1 MIRKESVRLD
11 VSRKLPEPC
20 LRYRQYDTGTQVVAY
35 IERDGVPMSLDGL
48 RCRLVAQTPRGTVW
62 ADMET
67 DECSAAYTLTT
78 ALTGSVGIVHPYVE
92 VLGADGSVVAATGAF
107 AVTVD
112 KAGYTAPA
120 DLPTDQSVLDQVGA
134 LARVAGD
141 AAQAAKASE
150 GAAAGS
156 AKQAAAAQ
164 AAAESARDAAETAK
178 AASATSAGQSFK
190 SAAESVESAAAAA
203 GDAAKAT
210 ASAAAASKDA
220 AAAAASATAAASSAS
235 AASASASAAG
245 GSAEQAK
252 SSQAAAGESEKAA
265 KAAQASAEGA
275 AAAAGK
281 SAGSAATAADAAASS
296 AGKASTSATQAA
308 TSAQRASESQA
319 AAESSA
325 SGAASSAASA
335 SSSADAAAGSASQ
348 AASVISGAKADI
360 DKAIGDAAKAAEDA
374 TKAAAK
380 AYQAASHLPVWDEE
394 AGEYTEESIRAWL
407 AWGADGMQYGVD
419 QPLDAVQECIKVLAN
434 AGIENPVPSTLLKV
448 GSDPYWQRGP
458 FRWWHVNAHVDDDGT
473 QHVTGIKNFGHFS
486 YEDGRDVF
494 CLAPVRYVSHG
505 VVGGKYRTVN
515 CDMPQAGLSP
525 EPRAYRPD
533 GTLAPYMLRAA
544 FPAGLVD
551 GKPVSR
557 PGVRLWN
564 RTCSHNT
571 MNEKAKLKGKAY
583 SGMTGA
589 DMDYLYDMFLLKYAN
604 KSSQSVFAGCTGNYE
619 QVAVTVASES
629 SASVVIAK
637 ATADKW
643 PVGCAVM
650 VGTTTT
656 ANDDRGKA
664 TSYDLADQANVLR
677 KEAVGESDV
686 RLVLDCEP
694 FTSAVG
700 QLVSTAPWNPGAT
713 LGVQYDGS
721 PTSCTS
727 SREPFVLQGIE
738 CMVGA
743 YEILG
748 DILANGMAD
757 GWKLFLCADTLK
769 SSTGVTADYREIYGF
784 PSKDADGWS
793 YPMAQVKSG
802 GFYCPGELGASTS
815 TGTGDGVWY
824 ARTGVTGAREFLAF
838 GHLGYGSIAGLRC
851 ANLSHWPGGAWWANG
866 SRLSCNGRNG
876 VNADEPPKAA

>member
-1 MIRKESVRLD
+1 M
-11 VSRKLPEPC
+11 
-20 LRYRQYDTGTQVVAY
+20 
-35 IERDGVPMSLDGL
+35 
-48 RCRLVAQTPRGTVW
+48 
-62 ADMET
+62 
-67 DECSAAYTLTT
+67 
-78 ALTGSVGIVHPYVE
+78 
-92 VLGADGSVVAATGAF
+92 
-107 AVTVD
+107 
-112 KAGYTAPA
+112 
-120 DLPTDQSVLDQVGA
+120 
-134 LARVAGD
+134 
-141 AAQAAKASE
+141 
-150 GAAAGS
+150 
-156 AKQAAAAQ
+156 
-164 AAAESARDAAETAK
+164 
-178 AASATSAGQSFK
+178 
-190 SAAESVESAAAAA
+190 
-203 GDAAKAT
+203 
-210 ASAAAASKDA
+210 
-220 AAAAASATAAASSAS
+220 
-235 AASASASAAG
+235 
-245 GSAEQAK
+245 
-252 SSQAAAGESEKAA
+252 
-265 KAAQASAEGA
+265 
-275 AAAAGK
+275 
-281 SAGSAATAADAAASS
+281 
-296 AGKASTSATQAA
+296 
-308 TSAQRASESQA
+308 
-319 AAESSA
+319 
-325 SGAASSAASA
+325 
-335 SSSADAAAGSASQ
+335 
-348 AASVISGAKADI
+348 
-360 DKAIGDAAKAAEDA
+360 
-374 TKAAAK
+374 
-380 AYQAASHLPVWDEE
+380 
-394 AGEYTEESIRAWL
+394 
-407 AWGADGMQYGVD
+407 
-419 QPLDAVQECIKVLAN
+419 
-434 AGIENPVPSTLLKV
+434 PSTLLNV

-458 FRWWHVNAHVDDDGT
+458 FRWWHVNGRVDDDGT
-473 QHVTGIKNFGHFS
+473 QHITGIKNFGHFS

-557 PGVRLWN
+557 PGVKLWN
-564 RTCSHNT
+564 RTCSHNS

-589 DMDYLYDMFLLKYAN
+589 DLDYLYDMFLLKYAN
-604 KSSQSVFAGCTGNYE
+604 KSSQSVFAGCTGHYE

-629 SASVVIAK
+629 SASVVVDK

-677 KEAVGESDV
+677 KEAVDESSV

-700 QLVSTAPWNPGAT
+700 QLVSTASWNPGAT

-727 SREPFVLQGIE
+727 GREPFVLQGME
-738 CMVGA
+738 CMVGV

-748 DILANGMAD
+748 DILANGMED
-757 GWKLFLCADTLK
+757 GWKLFLCADTAK
-769 SSTGVTADYREIYGF
+769 SSTAVTADYTSIYDF

-802 GFYCPGELGASTS
+802 GFYCPGDLGASTS

-824 ARTGVTGAREFLAF
+824 ARTGVTGTREFLAF
-838 GHLGYGSIAGLRC
+838 GFLGNGSAAGLRC
-851 ANLSHWPGGAWWANG
+851 AYLLYGPARAGWAIG
-866 SRLSCNGRNG
+866 SRLSCDGRNG

>member
-1 MIRKESVRLD
+1 MAV
-11 VSRKLPEPC
+11 
-20 LRYRQYDTGTQVVAY
+20 
-35 IERDGVPMSLDGL
+35 
-48 RCRLVAQTPRGTVW
+48 
-62 ADMET
+62 
-67 DECSAAYTLTT
+67 DEN
-78 ALTGSVGIVHPYVE
+78 
-92 VLGADGSVVAATGAF
+92 SVVRAHHLRAY
-107 AVTVD
+107 D
-112 KAGYTAPA
+112 KRYGQMAKELKAEIESSKSQTE
-120 DLPTDQSVLDQVGA
+120 S
-134 LARVAGD
+134 AR
-141 AAQAAKASE
+141 Q
-150 GAAAGS
+150 
-156 AKQAAAAQ
+156 
-164 AAAESARDAAETAK
+164 AAESATTAASRADGVADDVQGRLDRGELTGPQGPQGPQGVQGEKGERGETGPQGPQGVQGEKGSPGQDADVAAAKEATK
-178 AASATSAGQSFK
+178 AATEA
-190 SAAESVESAAAAA
+190 
-203 GDAAKAT
+203 AAKAEQ
-210 ASAAAASKDA
+210 
-220 AAAAASATAAASSAS
+220 ATQEATS
-235 AASASASAAG
+235 AASAAT
-245 GSAEQAK
+245 
-252 SSQAAAGESEKAA
+252 
-265 KAAQASAEGA
+265 
-275 AAAAGK
+275 
-281 SAGSAATAADAAASS
+281 TAAD
-296 AGKASTSATQAA
+296 
-308 TSAQRASESQA
+308 RA
-319 AAESSA
+319 
-325 SGAASSAASA
+325 
-335 SSSADAAAGSASQ
+335 
-348 AASVISGAKADI
+348 
-360 DKAIGDAAKAAEDA
+360 DKAAD
-374 TKAAAK
+374 K
-380 AYQAASHLPVWDEE
+380 AYQAAYHLPVWDEA

-407 AWGADGMQYGVD
+407 AWGADGLQYGVD
-419 QPLDAVQECIKVLAN
+419 QPLDAVQGCTKVLAN
-434 AGIENPVPSTLLKV
+434 AGIENPVPSTLLAV

-458 FRWWHVNAHVDDDGT
+458 FRWWHVNGRVDDDGT
-473 QHVTGIKNFGHFS
+473 QHITGIKNFGHFS

-557 PGVRLWN
+557 PGVKLWN
-564 RTCSHNT
+564 RTCSHNS

-589 DMDYLYDMFLLKYAN
+589 DLDYLYDMFLLKYAN
-604 KSSQSVFAGCTGNYE
+604 KSSQSVFAGCTGHYE

-629 SASVVIAK
+629 SASVVVDK

-677 KEAVGESDV
+677 KEAVDESSV

-727 SREPFVLQGIE
+727 GREPFVLQGME
-738 CMVGA
+738 CMVGV

-748 DILANGMAD
+748 DILANGTSD
-757 GWKLFLCADTLK
+757 GWKLFLCADAAK
-769 SSTGVTADYREIYGF
+769 SSTAVTADYTSIYDF

-802 GFYCPGELGASTS
+802 GFYCPGDLGASTS

-824 ARTGVTGAREFLAF
+824 ARTGVTGTREFLAF
-838 GHLGYGSIAGLRC
+838 GSLWDGSIAGLRY
-851 ANLSHWPGGAWWANG
+851 AYLVNWPGGSGWVAG
-866 SRLSCNGRNG
+866 SRLSCDGRNG

>member
-1 MIRKESVRLD
+1 MAV
-11 VSRKLPEPC
+11 
-20 LRYRQYDTGTQVVAY
+20 
-35 IERDGVPMSLDGL
+35 
-48 RCRLVAQTPRGTVW
+48 
-62 ADMET
+62 
-67 DECSAAYTLTT
+67 DEN
-78 ALTGSVGIVHPYVE
+78 
-92 VLGADGSVVAATGAF
+92 SVVRAHHLRAY
-107 AVTVD
+107 D
-112 KAGYTAPA
+112 KRYGQMAKKLEAEIESSKSQTE
-120 DLPTDQSVLDQVGA
+120 S
-134 LARVAGD
+134 AR
-141 AAQAAKASE
+141 Q
-150 GAAAGS
+150 
-156 AKQAAAAQ
+156 
-164 AAAESARDAAETAK
+164 AAESATTAAARADGVADDVQGRLDRGELTGPQGPQGPQGAQGEKGERGETGPQGPQGVQGEKGSPGQDADVAAAKEATK
-178 AASATSAGQSFK
+178 AATEA
-190 SAAESVESAAAAA
+190 
-203 GDAAKAT
+203 AAKAEQ
-210 ASAAAASKDA
+210 
-220 AAAAASATAAASSAS
+220 ATQEATS
-235 AASASASAAG
+235 AASAAT
-245 GSAEQAK
+245 
-252 SSQAAAGESEKAA
+252 
-265 KAAQASAEGA
+265 
-275 AAAAGK
+275 
-281 SAGSAATAADAAASS
+281 TAAD
-296 AGKASTSATQAA
+296 
-308 TSAQRASESQA
+308 RA
-319 AAESSA
+319 
-325 SGAASSAASA
+325 
-335 SSSADAAAGSASQ
+335 
-348 AASVISGAKADI
+348 
-360 DKAIGDAAKAAEDA
+360 DKAAD
-374 TKAAAK
+374 K
-380 AYQAASHLPVWDEE
+380 AYQAAYHLPVWDEE

-407 AWGADGMQYGVD
+407 AWGADGLQYGVD
-419 QPLDAVQECIKVLAN
+419 QTLDAVQECTKVLAN

-458 FRWWHVNAHVDDDGT
+458 FRWWHVNARVDDDGT
-473 QHVTGIKNFGHFS
+473 QHITGIKGIGHFS

-557 PGVRLWN
+557 PGVKLWN
-564 RTCSHNT
+564 RTCSHNS

-589 DMDYLYDMFLLKYAN
+589 DLDYLYDMFLLKYAN
-604 KSSQSVFAGCTGNYE
+604 KSSQTVFAGCTGHTE

-629 SASVVIAK
+629 SASVVVDK

-656 ANDDRGKA
+656 ASDDRGKA

-677 KEAVGESDV
+677 KEAVDESNV

-700 QLVSTAPWNPGAT
+700 QLVSTAPWNTGAT

-727 SREPFVLQGIE
+727 GREPFVLQGME

-748 DILANGMAD
+748 DILANGEAD
-757 GWKLFLCADTLK
+757 GWKLFLCADTAK
-769 SSTGVTADYREIYGF
+769 SSTAVTADYTSIYGF

-802 GFYCPGELGASTS
+802 GLYCPGDLGASTS

-824 ARTGVTGAREFLAF
+824 ARTGVTGTREFLAF
-838 GHLGYGSIAGLRC
+838 GDLWAWSDAGLRC
-851 ANLSHWPGGAWWANG
+851 AVLSNGPGGTGWASG
-866 SRLSCNGRNG
+866 SRLSCDGRNG

>member
-1 MIRKESVRLD
+1 MAV
-11 VSRKLPEPC
+11 
-20 LRYRQYDTGTQVVAY
+20 
-35 IERDGVPMSLDGL
+35 
-48 RCRLVAQTPRGTVW
+48 
-62 ADMET
+62 
-67 DECSAAYTLTT
+67 DEN
-78 ALTGSVGIVHPYVE
+78 
-92 VLGADGSVVAATGAF
+92 SVVRAHHLRAY
-107 AVTVD
+107 D
-112 KAGYTAPA
+112 KRYGQMAKKLEAEIESSKSQTE
-120 DLPTDQSVLDQVGA
+120 S
-134 LARVAGD
+134 AR
-141 AAQAAKASE
+141 Q
-150 GAAAGS
+150 
-156 AKQAAAAQ
+156 
-164 AAAESARDAAETAK
+164 AAESAT
-178 AASATSAGQSFK
+178 
-190 SAAESVESAAAAA
+190 
-203 GDAAKAT
+203 
-210 ASAAAASKDA
+210 
-220 AAAAASATAAASSAS
+220 TAAARADGV
-235 AASASASAAG
+235 ADDVQG
-245 GSAEQAK
+245 RLDRGELTGPQGPQGPQGVQGEKGERGETGPQGPQGVQGEKGSPGQDADV
-252 SSQAAAGESEKAA
+252 AAAK
-265 KAAQASAEGA
+265 
-275 AAAAGK
+275 
-281 SAGSAATAADAAASS
+281 
-296 AGKASTSATQAA
+296 
-308 TSAQRASESQA
+308 
-319 AAESSA
+319 
-325 SGAASSAASA
+325 
-335 SSSADAAAGSASQ
+335 
-348 AASVISGAKADI
+348 
-360 DKAIGDAAKAAEDA
+360 DA
-374 TKAAAK
+374 TKAAAEAAAKAEQATQEATSAASAATTAADRANKAADK
-380 AYQAASHLPVWDEE
+380 AYQAAYHLPVWDEE

-407 AWGADGMQYGVD
+407 AWGADGLQYGVD
-419 QPLDAVQECIKVLAN
+419 QPLDAVQQCTKVLAN

-458 FRWWHVNAHVDDDGT
+458 FRWWHVNAHVDDDGA

-486 YEDGRDVF
+486 YTDGRDVF
-494 CLAPVRYVSHG
+494 CLTPVRYVSHG

-533 GTLAPYMLRAA
+533 GTPAPYMLRAA
-544 FPAGLVD
+544 FPAGLAD

-557 PGVRLWN
+557 PGVKLWN

-604 KSSQSVFAGCTGNYE
+604 KSSQSVFAGCTGHYE

-748 DILANGMAD
+748 DILANGTAD
-757 GWKLFLCADTLK
+757 GWKLFLCADTSK
-769 SSTGVTADYREIYGF
+769 SSTAVTADYREIYGF

-838 GHLGYGSIAGLRC
+838 GDLWNGSNAGLRY
-851 ANLSHWPGGAWWANG
+851 ANLNNRPDRTRWNNG
-866 SRLSCNGRNG
+866 SRHS
-876 VNADEPPKAA
+876 D